1 MTLSQ
6 GACFMKFAAVEPK
19 KQPSRLARS
28 KSGRS
33 IEFSQWYYMT
43 HRLALHT
50 KSMI

>member
-1 MTLSQ
+1 MALSQ

-33 IEFSQWYYMT
+33 IDYN
-43 HRLALHT
+43 
-50 KSMI
+50 

>member
-1 MTLSQ
+1 MALSQ

-33 IEFSQWYYMT
+33 IGLISCGKYE
-43 HRLALHT
+43 RD
-50 KSMI
+50 